1 METYFTGVEVFSGCL
16 RTTNKLYCCSISLRF
31 TDCTPI
37 LPHTDWEVTCKASF
51 TQIHTWTLVVSHALK
66 WAKTTTQNTHTYTH
80 THTQSLSHTHTHHT
94 NTHRGRKRKLFL
106 SNCGYI

>member
-51 TQIHTWTLVVSHALK
+51 TQIHTWTLVVSHAIT
-66 WAKTTTQNTHTYTH
+66 WAQTH
-80 THTQSLSHTHTHHT
+80 THTHTHTRTHTHTHAP
-94 NTHRGRKRKLFL
+94 THRQTHTHTHTL
-106 SNCGYI
+106 SLSLSLPLPT